1 MLYESQNSAILVLE
15 SPWEL
20 DEGDSNRSSVLPFV
34 EGVAKMLGDTE
45 VYHANFYDKSS
56 FNKALDCLCKKK
68 FSNTLVYIAAHG
80 SKRRVGNTNIM
91 HVLRSIGEKSNQF
104 NITGIMLGA
113 CFVGGNTIDMEI
125 FSLGNNLRWC
135 AGYASSAF
143 WLPATLIDCAIMS
156 AMLKVDSGSNYDRDD
171 IIDIMADALSI
182 FDGKVYIGENL
193 DDQPAS
199 LEDSLEFVLQPKG
212 RGFQPKS
219 IAEQIFA
226 ARKGFLLNEEEY

>member
-1 MLYESQNSAILVLE
+1 
-15 SPWEL
+15 
-20 DEGDSNRSSVLPFV
+20 VLPFI
-34 EGVAKMLGDTE
+34 EGIAKMLGDTE

-80 SKRRVGNTNIM
+80 SKRRVGNTNITD
-91 HVLRSIGEKSNQF
+91 VLYSIGEKSNKF
-104 NITGIMLGA
+104 NITGVMLGA
-113 CFVGGNTIDMEI
+113 CFVGGNTIDMEV

-156 AMLKVDSGSNYDRDD
+156 AMLNVEPNSNYDRDA
-171 IIDIMADALSI
+171 IIDIMADALST
-182 FDGKVYIGENL
+182 FDGNMYIG
-193 DDQPAS
+193 DDLNDHPTS

-219 IAEQIFA
+219 IAENIFD
-226 ARKGFLLNEEEY
+226 ARKGLLLNSEEYAEPN